1 MFPLSLLTGILI
13 CFWNIFDSAISGA
26 EKYQWSEIC
35 RSAGLSNLVDA
46 IGDLEN
52 EWRNKG

>member
-13 CFWNIFDSAISGA
+13 CFWNLFDSAVSGA
-26 EKYQWSEIC
+26 EKYQWSEVC